1 MVKEKYVCFSIKQI
15 LGENVGGIK
24 ALLAFGW
31 TSEADEGNNFVAN
44 DNLYYGH
51 PLIMKKIY
59 MAAQLWLGSMV
70 LHPYLMSIGTQNP
83 LYKKHSFMLMNPKET
98 GDNEKT

>member
-1 MVKEKYVCFSIKQI
+1 
-15 LGENVGGIK
+15 
-24 ALLAFGW
+24 
-31 TSEADEGNNFVAN
+31 
-44 DNLYYGH
+44 
-51 PLIMKKIY
+51 MKKID